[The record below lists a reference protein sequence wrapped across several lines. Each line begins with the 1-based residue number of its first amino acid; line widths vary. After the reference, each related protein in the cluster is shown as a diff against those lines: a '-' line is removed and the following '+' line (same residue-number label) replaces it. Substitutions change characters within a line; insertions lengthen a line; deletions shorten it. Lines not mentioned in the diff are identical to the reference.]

1 MPDRC
6 LAAACLRAGP
16 DVDVGLRGALHLHLQ
31 VAVPEG
37 VHGGGRDEPEVGFH
51 ADVGCRGR
59 HVAEV
64 ALEVLSGDV
73 VAAPHGHRSTAD
85 GLHGPGLVVHVAD
98 LEDRRAVAG
107 DQDGSAG
114 LQAGEHAL
122 LPIGNDVAGPVDHR
136 EVDDGGRE
144 AVVIPGLGQYVL
156 AEELVAA
163 VLDLGVAALRGVVL
177 GDGQVVRC
185 RVDHRRAC
193 EHVLAGP
200 PVEELNHEPY
210 VVGVVGAHVQ
220 HHVELEAAQDLAHL
234 VVVGPVG
241 EEAVDAVRQRRLGP
255 APVHDGHVV
264 SAAGQLVDQRQAV
277 ELRAAHH
284 QHSQGV
290 APHVETPRAVSAR
303 STVGDMLT

>member
-1 MPDRC
+1 MLP
-6 LAAACLRAGP
+6 
-16 DVDVGLRGALHLHLQ
+16 
-31 VAVPEG
+31 
-37 VHGGGRDEPEVGFH
+37 
-51 ADVGCRGR
+51 
-59 HVAEV
+59 
-64 ALEVLSGDV
+64 GDV
-73 VAAPHGHRSTAD
+73 VATPHGRRSP
-85 GLHGPGLVVHVAD
+85 GYRLQGPGLVVHVAD

-107 DQDGSAG
+107 DQDGPPG

-122 LPIGNDVAGPVDHR
+122 LPVRDDVAGPVDHR
-136 EVDDGGRE
+136 EVHDGRRE
-144 AVVIPGLGQYVL
+144 AVVVACLGQHVL

-284 QHSQGV
+284 QHSHGA

-303 STVGDMLT
+303 STVGDVLT